1 MYLKIYCI
9 FKTGMVKWIM
19 VNPIT
24 YVLKI
29 SVKKVRYTLQMS
41 LDVHNLLLIEK

>member
-9 FKTGMVKWIM
+9 FKTGMVKRIM
-19 VNPIT
+19 VNPTT

-29 SVKKVRYTLQMS
+29 SVNKSKVYIT
-41 LDVHNLLLIEK
+41 DVAGCS

>member
-9 FKTGMVKWIM
+9 LKTGMVKWTM

-29 SVKKVRYTLQMS
+29 SVKKKNIHIT
-41 LDVHNLLLIEK
+41 DVAGCS

>member
-24 YVLKI
+24 YALKI
-29 SVKKVRYTLQMS
+29 SVKKSKVYIT
-41 LDVHNLLLIEK
+41 DVAGCS